1 MSKYMPEG
9 HLFTSEKNYSYINS
23 LDGLERAM
31 RDNATVEAL
40 AVLCDHNLNLYVELG
55 KGIKGIIKKEDILY
69 QISGQETKDIAI
81 LTRVGK
87 IVAFKV
93 KSVSR
98 SATGEI
104 IAYLSRK
111 EAQKE
116 CYREYISELHPGD
129 VVPCRVTHIEN
140 FGAFVDLGCGII
152 SLLSIDSI
160 SVSRISHP
168 GDRIKVG
175 ESIYAVV
182 KGIDNANRIS
192 VSCRELLGTWE
203 ENAAVFNE
211 GETVCGIIRSVENY
225 GIFVELKPNLAGLAE
240 YKANIHAGQGVT
252 VFIKSIIPEKMKIKL
267 SIIDTYSQTNEIAP
281 LEYFINPKEIK
292 HMDRWIY
299 SPKESGKN
307 IYTYFS
313 N

>member
-9 HLFTSEKNYSYINS
+9 HLFTSEKNYSYISS

-31 RDNATVEAL
+31 RDNATIEAL
-40 AVLCDHNLNLYVELG
+40 AVLWDHNLNLYVELG
-55 KGIKGIIKKEDILY
+55 EGIKGIIPKEDILY
-69 QISGQETKDIAI
+69 RISGEETKDIAI

-93 KSVSR
+93 MGISQSV
-98 SATGEI
+98 TGEI
-104 IAYLSRK
+104 IAKLSRK

-116 CYREYISELHPGD
+116 CYHEYISGMRPGD
-129 VVPCRVTHIEN
+129 IIPCRVTHIEN

-175 ESIYAVV
+175 ENIYAVV
-182 KGIDNANRIS
+182 KSIDSAKRIS

-203 ENAAVFNE
+203 ENAATFNE
-211 GETVCGIIRSVENY
+211 GETVCGVIRSVESY

-240 YKANIHAGQGVT
+240 YKDNIAAGQGVT
-252 VFIKSIIPEKMKIKL
+252 VYIKSIIPEKMKIKL
-267 SIIDTYSQTNEIAP
+267 SIIDTYSQNTAVAP
-281 LEYFINPKEIK
+281 MEYFINPNEIK
-292 HMDRWIY
+292 HIDKWTY
-299 SPKESGKN
+299 SPRVSGKN
-307 IYTYFS
+307 ICTCFS
-313 N
+313 

>member
-98 SATGEI
+98 AATGEI

-182 KGIDNANRIS
+182 KGVDNANRIS

-203 ENAAVFNE
+203 ENAAVLNE

-225 GIFVELKPNLAGLAE
+225 GIFVELKPNLTGLAE

-252 VFIKSIIPEKMKIKL
+252 VYIKSIIPEKMKIKL

-307 IYTYFS
+307 IYTCFS

>member
-9 HLFTSEKNYSYINS
+9 HLFTSEKNYSYISS
-23 LDGLERAM
+23 LEGLERAM
-31 RDNATVEAL
+31 HDNATVEAL

-55 KGIKGIIKKEDILY
+55 GGIKGIIPKEEILY
-69 QISGQETKDIAI
+69 RISGAETKDIAI

-93 KSVSR
+93 VNISR
-98 SATGEI
+98 SASGEL
-104 IAYLSRK
+104 IARLSRK

-116 CYREYISELHPGD
+116 CYDEYISEMRPGD
-129 VVPCRVTHIEN
+129 IIPCRVTHIEN

-175 ESIYAVV
+175 ENIYAVV
-182 KGIDNANRIS
+182 KSIDNTKRIS

-203 ENAAVFNE
+203 ENAAAFNE
-211 GETVCGIIRSVENY
+211 GETVCGVIRSVESY

-240 YKANIHAGQGVT
+240 YKDNIVAGQGVT
-252 VFIKSIIPEKMKIKL
+252 VYIKSIIPEKMKIKL
-267 SIIDTYSQTNEIAP
+267 SIIDTYSQNSTVAP
-281 LEYFINPKEIK
+281 MEYFINPKEIK
-292 HMDRWIY
+292 HIERWTY
-299 SPKESGKN
+299 SPRESGKN
-307 IYTYFS
+307 ICTCFS
-313 N
+313 

>member
-116 CYREYISELHPGD
+116 CYQEYISELHPGD

-240 YKANIHAGQGVT
+240 YKENIHAGQGVT
-252 VFIKSIIPEKMKIKL
+252 VYIKSIIPEKMKIKL

-307 IYTYFS
+307 IYTCFS